1 MRLKS
6 INPREIIASL
16 KPEFAQFQKRVTY
29 KPLYPESFP
38 KVSDSVESTSIDFM
52 TKAFYARH
60 SSVNEQ
66 IKLAQPA
73 IEIYAKQK
81 GVNIDMARKI
91 DIIEGKHIDLTDK
104 ILIDVFN
111 PKTKENVHGSVPV
124 YRDGHIYQIAKSSS
138 LMLHDPAEGTE
149 VVRRVESQYE
159 DTFVRHLYRTIE
171 NLVKRSNNK

>member
-1 MRLKS
+1 MLLKT
-6 INPREIIASL
+6 INPREIISTL

-29 KPLYPESFP
+29 KPLYPADFP
-38 KVSDSVESTSIDFM
+38 KVSDAVESTSIDFM

-73 IEIYAKQK
+73 IENYAKQK

-91 DIIEGKHIDLTDK
+91 DIFEGKHIDLTDK
-104 ILIDVFN
+104 ILIDVYN
-111 PKTKENVHGSVPV
+111 PKTKSSVQGHVPV
-124 YRDGHIYQIAKSSS
+124 YKDGYIYQMAKSSNS
-138 LMLHDPAEGTE
+138 MLHDPAEGTE
-149 VVRRVESQYE
+149 IVRRVQSEYE

-171 NLVKRSNNK
+171 NLVKRSGIK